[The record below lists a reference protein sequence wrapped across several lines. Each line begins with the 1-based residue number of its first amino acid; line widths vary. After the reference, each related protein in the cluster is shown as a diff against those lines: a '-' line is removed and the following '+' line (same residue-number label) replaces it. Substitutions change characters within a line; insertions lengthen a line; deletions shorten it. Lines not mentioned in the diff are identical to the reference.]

1 MKKRPSF
8 DGGVASVRVMPL
20 GMKEGGDL
28 SVPPPKTSNPAPKQF
43 TIPETTFNEAETAQ
57 IMRDY
62 QGPNRM
68 TDTPGVFSAPNSIG
82 GEMGMVYGAPGA
94 RQVFEDQMIM
104 GRVIDPK
111 TVYPNDP
118 DINIMTPQITQP
130 PQKGRIPGME
140 SGIPQLF
147 NIGLQNNGI
156 MDIVEKLKITKPSYD
171 I

>member
-1 MKKRPSF
+1 MMKKRTF
-8 DGGVASVRVMPL
+8 DGGVSSVRVVPF
-20 GMKEGGDL
+20 GMKDGGDL
-28 SVPPPKTSNPAPKQF
+28 STPPPASTTPPKQF

-57 IMRDY
+57 IFRDY

-68 TDTPGVFSAPNSIG
+68 TDTPGVFSAPNGIG

-104 GRVIDPK
+104 GRVIDPR

-130 PQKGRIPGME
+130 PQKGRVPGME
-140 SGIPQLF
+140 GGIPQLL
-147 NIGLQNNGI
+147 NTGLQNNGI
-156 MDIVEKLKITKPSYD
+156 MNIVEKLKITKPSYD

>member
-1 MKKRPSF
+1 MKKRTF
-8 DGGVASVRVMPL
+8 DGGVASVRVIPM

-28 SVPPPKTSNPAPKQF
+28 SVPPPKSDKPAPKQF

-57 IMRDY
+57 IFRDY
-62 QGPNRM
+62 LGPNKM
-68 TDTPGVFSAPNSIG
+68 TDTPGVFSAPNNIG

-104 GRVIDPK
+104 GRVIDPR

-130 PQKGRIPGME
+130 PQRGVISGME
-140 SGIPQLF
+140 DGIPQLL
-147 NIGLQNNGI
+147 NTGLQNNEI
-156 MDIVEKLKITKPSYD
+156 MNIVEKLKITKPSYD